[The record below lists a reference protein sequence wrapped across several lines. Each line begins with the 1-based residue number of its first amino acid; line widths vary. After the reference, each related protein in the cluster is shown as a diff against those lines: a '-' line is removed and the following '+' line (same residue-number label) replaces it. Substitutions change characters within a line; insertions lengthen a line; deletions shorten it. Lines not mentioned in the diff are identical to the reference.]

1 MILTRKY
8 AFQGARKL
16 TKINPEHICA
26 NLHGHTFHVM
36 IKIEGSLNNENDFV
50 MDFFDIDKIF
60 NKSIFKK
67 IDHQYLNDIEG
78 LSSPTTENL
87 AIWIWDHLIQDLP
100 LLKEVS
106 VFENDLYGC
115 TYKGE

>member
-1 MILTRKY
+1 MILKRKY
-8 AFQGARKL
+8 TFQAARKL

-26 NLHGHTFHVM
+26 NLHGHTFHVT
-36 IKIEGSLNNENDFV
+36 IKIEGSINNENDFV

-60 NKSIFKK
+60 NKSIFEK
-67 IDHQYLNDIEG
+67 IDHQYLNDIKG

-87 AIWIWDHLIQDLP
+87 AIWIWGYLIQDLP

-106 VFENDLYGC
+106 VFENDFYGC
-115 TYKGE
+115 TYKGD